1 MHTSAEPAR
10 GAPVAERRPPGVAA
24 LGVFF
29 AAGSLIALVAAVSL
43 LSPGGLLEPVW
54 RLNPRARTAFS
65 GLGFAA
71 PALLVLVAA
80 ACGVASVG
88 IFRRRRWGHRT
99 AVGLISLNLLGD
111 TVNAALGI
119 EPRAAVGIPI
129 AGALLVYL
137 LSRRVRGYFG
147 GEGRRGAEPGAG
159 GQ

>member
-1 MHTSAEPAR
+1 M
-10 GAPVAERRPPGVAA
+10 
-24 LGVFF
+24 
-29 AAGSLIALVAAVSL
+29 
-43 LSPGGLLEPVW
+43 W

-65 GLGFAA
+65 GLGVAA
-71 PALLVLVAA
+71 PALLVLVAG
-80 ACGVASVG
+80 ACGIASVG
-88 IFRRRRWGHRT
+88 IFRRRTWGHRT
-99 AVGLISLNLLGD
+99 AVGLISMNLVGD

-147 GEGRRGAEPGAG
+147 VANGRREADPDAG